1 MFGAREKTE
10 NFWMKGGLVLMKTK
24 STEDF
29 HGEVKMAAQRG
40 LLCSQIIVDIGL
52 RRLGMRSQCLVKGAG
67 GLVGAMGLQD
77 ATCGAL
83 TGAACLIAFAAIEK
97 LGQGVYLI
105 IEELE
110 SRFSELVS
118 KYPGNTCGEILDYD
132 PTKVPTEVCP
142 PIIAG
147 ALQIALELLEDAG
160 ISATTDTR
168 EDEKAA

>member
-1 MFGAREKTE
+1 
-10 NFWMKGGLVLMKTK
+10 MKR
-24 STEDF
+24 TEDL
-29 HGEVKMAAQRG
+29 HAEVKMAAQRG

-52 RRLGMRSQCLVKGAG
+52 RQLAMRSQCLIKGTG

-83 TGAACLIAFAAIEK
+83 TGAACLIAFAAIET
-97 LGQGVYLI
+97 LGQGVYLL

-110 SRFSELVS
+110 SRFGELVT
-118 KYPGNTCGEILDYD
+118 KYPGKTCGDILDYD

-147 ALQIALELLEDAG
+147 ALQIALDLLANAG
-160 ISATTDTR
+160 IGTSSDSQDDT
-168 EDEKAA
+168 KAA

>member
-1 MFGAREKTE
+1 
-10 NFWMKGGLVLMKTK
+10 MKTK
-24 STEDF
+24 STEAF
-29 HGEVKMAAQRG
+29 HAEVKMAAQRG

-52 RRLGMRSQCLVKGAG
+52 RKLDMRSQCLIKGAG

-83 TGAACLIAFAAIEK
+83 TGAACLIAFAGMEK
-97 LGQGVYLI
+97 LGQGIYLL

-110 SRFSELVS
+110 SRFDGLVS
-118 KYPGNTCGEILDYD
+118 KYPGKTCGDILDFD

-147 ALQIALELLEDAG
+147 ALQIALELLESAG
-160 ISATTDTR
+160 IGASSETR
-168 EDEKAA
+168 QDEKAA

>member
-1 MFGAREKTE
+1 MNESLDERWTWVGMSKKT
-10 NFWMKGGLVLMKTK
+10 
-24 STEDF
+24 TEDL
-29 HGEVKMAAQRG
+29 HSEVQLAAKQG

-52 RRLGMRSQCLVKGAG
+52 RHLGMKSQCLVKGAG

-97 LGQGVYLI
+97 LDQGVYLL

-118 KYPGNTCGEILDYD
+118 QYPGNTCGAILDYD
-132 PTKVPTEVCP
+132 STKLPTDVCP

-147 ALQIALELLEDAG
+147 ALYTALELLEEAG
-160 ISATTDTR
+160 ISECGDTQL
-168 EDEKAA
+168 DEKAA